1 MCYFLED
8 FWSSHISSLDAPDA
22 YLSSMLDSL
31 RAANAFMRIL
41 FRSGLWLSLDRCRA
55 VAKAGLAFL
64 KAYLEAS
71 HAAYTMG
78 RTRFKVTPKF
88 HAMIHIV
95 DSLVCASN
103 AKQRWTLSPLSES
116 TQMDEDFVGKVASIT
131 TSVDVRVVHS
141 QTLDRY
147 KTNVWKHLTGRSQ
160 KGVLWIEI
168 L

>member
-31 RAANAFMRIL
+31 RAANDFMRIL

-95 DSLVCASN
+95 DALMFVLSIRR
-103 AKQRWTLSPLSES
+103 RWIATRRMS
-116 TQMDEDFVGKVASIT
+116 GSI
-131 TSVDVRVVHS
+131 
-141 QTLDRY
+141 
-147 KTNVWKHLTGRSQ
+147 
-160 KGVLWIEI
+160 
-168 L
+168 